1 MLMFAG
7 LGSRGLGSSCK
18 AYRTHV
24 PLPNGQWLYFQQDG
38 SCGVRTKVVADR
50 TLSGADD
57 GGGSNLGLYITSGLL
72 IGVGILIAWAQ
83 SKS

>member
-1 MLMFAG
+1 MLMFA
-7 LGSRGLGSSCK
+7 GLGSSCK

-57 GGGSNLGLYITSGLL
+57 GGSNLGLYITSGLV

-83 SKS
+83 SKGQ